1 MALSPGE
8 QALVAK
14 GQTVT
19 SSFIPAESRA
29 RINAAISQQDIVSR
43 VNQIQQAGGGD
54 TAATRAQIAQ
64 EAQQYGV
71 TPEQLGNA
79 LNFSGSEIR
88 SMAQEAGAPF
98 STPTGML
105 TSGQTGTPVADIPSM
120 PTLDS
125 TTVLQPDSEGL
136 IQQIYESELGRSLG
150 STEADQ
156 GALDYW
162 TSRLQSGASAEQV
175 RREIEGSPEGMVYD
189 TYTGL
194 LGRDPDEAGREYWVN
209 QLTAGDLTP
218 QQVQQNFLQ
227 SEEFLGDIA
236 SVKELNP
243 LDLINTSVSTGSIS
257 SLGTLFYQARQD
269 NTEIPASL
277 IEEIGYSRSPDTTT
291 AYNYAVGGQAYAE
304 GLEALDRAVQLGDT
318 DKAQELRNALADEQN
333 FYNYYINNIAENEG
347 QAHGNLR
354 KETATGD
361 TIFGIGDPKGGLK
374 GSLERG
380 IVRLGDSIGDVVDNP
395 YVQAAVSFAYPPA
408 GAVLNAYAT
417 LDSGE
422 NLSPAQ
428 VAAALA
434 GASELSGLEGGNL
447 LKALPQGVQDF
458 VQSAQDFADGFE
470 GRAVAALKQ
479 AFPNVDT
486 EKLAQYEDS
495 FKTFLAGGE
504 DVIRNVVGDENIE
517 YISNNLAEFED
528 LIRGQ
533 FGSQQEQLD
542 AVAAALAAERQ
553 PRFVAQRSSQG
564 PVARPRLTKYEDS
577 DVLAIMN
584 QPSAVRPLTPRQQTS

>member
-14 GQTVT
+14 GQPVT
-19 SSFIPAESRA
+19 SSFIPAESRE

-54 TAATRAQIAQ
+54 TAATRAQIAK

-98 STPTGML
+98 STSTGML
-105 TSGQTGTPVADIPSM
+105 TSGQTGTPVADIPPM

-194 LGRDPDEAGREYWVN
+194 LGRDPDEAGREYWIE

-218 QQVQQNFLQ
+218 EQVQQNFLQ

-236 SVKELNP
+236 NVKQLEP
-243 LDLINTSVSTGSIS
+243 LDLINTAASTGSIS
-257 SLGTLFYQARQD
+257 SLGTLFYQARKD
-269 NTEIPASL
+269 KTEIPASL

-304 GLEALDRAVQLGDT
+304 GLEALDRAIEANDT
-318 DKAQELRNALADEQN
+318 NKAQEIRNALADEQN

-361 TIFGIGDPKGGLK
+361 TIFGIGDPKGGIK

-395 YVQAAVSFAYPPA
+395 YVQAAVTFAYPSA
-408 GAVLNAYAT
+408 GAVLNLYSKM
-417 LDSGE
+417 DSNE
-422 NLSPAQ
+422 SISPTDV
-428 VAAALA
+428 VAAVA
-434 GASELSGLEGGNL
+434 GAADLAKIKGGQILSAMPES
-447 LKALPQGVQDF
+447 VQKLA
-458 VQSAQDFADGFE
+458 QAAQDFADGFE

-504 DVIRNVVGDENIE
+504 DFVRDVVGDENIE
-517 YISNNLAEFED
+517 YISSSLAEFED

-542 AVAAALAAERQ
+542 AVAAALAADRQ
-553 PRFVAQRSSQG
+553 PRFVAQRGYQPGLAVNTEFDQPERS
-564 PVARPRLTKYEDS
+564 A
-577 DVLAIMN
+577 VLDILN
-584 QPSAVRPLTPRQQTS
+584 QPSTVRTA